1 MWTRFNPLHSPDCRP
16 AAPLAAGVVES
27 QGSTGQMPPAE
38 VERRN
43 ENIAAISQHLSS
55 HETRLYCLQAWFW
68 SAGIFVHH
76 FHWNEQKQKQQVWLC
91 TAEHGSQRW
100 VEQNAISRCENQNW
114 YVRRHIPFHL
124 LSAPSCIADFSPI
137 FGPACC
143 AQASQTTNMKWKH
156 RAGFQDM
163 SGRAIENGRNDGTPA
178 STLIAWLPTLL
189 SRLKTYG
196 RLTPE
201 LPQTSRCWLAW
212 FRTPSVASNS
222 KFSGNTLID

>member
-43 ENIAAISQHLSS
+43 ENIASNLTAPFL
-55 HETRLYCLQAWFW
+55 T
-68 SAGIFVHH
+68 
-76 FHWNEQKQKQQVWLC
+76 WNEIVLPTGLILICRHFCSPLPLKRAEAE
-91 TAEHGSQRW
+91 TAGVTLHCRTRVAAMSGAKCNIKMRKSELICSKTYSFSFT
-100 VEQNAISRCENQNW
+100 VCS
-114 YVRRHIPFHL
+114 
-124 LSAPSCIADFSPI
+124 SCIADFSPI

-178 STLIAWLPTLL
+178 STLIVWLPTLL